1 MIVGDEI
8 GDDRQQK
15 QSTTDR
21 NILENDRLKSESSGG
36 FQMANR
42 FIDIETNSCAETSL
56 TNVQTRSPEM
66 APRLVYRNKKYGR
79 KSCPPTLQEKYSS
92 QHNQQFFTVNYSRV
106 N

>member
-42 FIDIETNSCAETSL
+42 FIDIETNRF
-56 TNVQTRSPEM
+56 VF
-66 APRLVYRNKKYGR
+66 
-79 KSCPPTLQEKYSS
+79 YSS
-92 QHNQQFFTVNYSRV
+92 QNIILFFSSELIFSNI
-106 N
+106 